1 MRRIILMAVLSS
13 AMSLW
18 AVPLPAQRPITIGL
32 GGGASMPNGA
42 FGSSVNPG
50 WHALA
55 TVVAGLPMLPLG
67 LRADAAYN
75 QFGFEAE
82 SGEGLAGAR
91 QSVTS
96 ATLNLTYRLPMTNSP
111 LSPYV
116 ITGLGGYH
124 AACGG
129 GATCTSST
137 RFGWNAGLGT
147 KVMVLGLLTFVEGR
161 YHSADRHDGDANY
174 FPITFGVT
182 F

>member
-1 MRRIILMAVLSS
+1 MRQIILIAVLLS
-13 AMSLW
+13 AMSSW
-18 AVPLPAQRPITIGL
+18 AAPSHAQRPITIGL
-32 GGGASMPNGA
+32 AGGASMPNGP
-42 FGSSVNPG
+42 FGSSVNTG

-75 QFGFEAE
+75 QFGFEGG
-82 SGEGLAGAR
+82 SGSGLAGAR

-111 LSPYV
+111 LSPYI

-124 AACGG
+124 AACG

-147 KVMVLGLLTFVEGR
+147 KVMVLGLRTFVEGR
-161 YHSADRHDGDANY
+161 YHSADRPDGDETY
-174 FPITFGVT
+174 FPITFGVM